1 VLITGENGTGK
12 ELVARA
18 IHRQS
23 SRRDRPFVEV
33 NCAAIP
39 GELIESELFGH
50 MRGSFTGA
58 VSDRAGKFEQA
69 NSGTL
74 FLDEVGDMS
83 PAAQAK
89 VLRVLQDGVVTRIG
103 GMKPVSVDVR
113 VLAATNKAL
122 DAEIAAGRFR
132 EDLYYRLNV
141 VPLAVPPLR
150 ERREDIS
157 QLVAYFI
164 AMIGERDGVGARGI
178 APEAVEALAALE
190 WPGNVREL
198 RNTIERLLIL
208 ASGPKITVQDVER
221 LAGRR
226 PADDGA
232 GIGSLSE
239 CATFEEF
246 KAQAERA
253 FLLSKLRAF
262 DWNVSE
268 TARALDMPRS
278 NLYKKIERYGLT
290 RES

>member
-1 VLITGENGTGK
+1 
-12 ELVARA
+12 
-18 IHRQS
+18 
-23 SRRDRPFVEV
+23 
-33 NCAAIP
+33 
-39 GELIESELFGH
+39 
-50 MRGSFTGA
+50 
-58 VSDRAGKFEQA
+58 
-69 NSGTL
+69 
-74 FLDEVGDMS
+74 
-83 PAAQAK
+83 
-89 VLRVLQDGVVTRIG
+89 
-103 GMKPVSVDVR
+103 
-113 VLAATNKAL
+113 
-122 DAEIAAGRFR
+122 
-132 EDLYYRLNV
+132 
-141 VPLAVPPLR
+141 
-150 ERREDIS
+150 
-157 QLVAYFI
+157 
-164 AMIGERDGVGARGI
+164 
-178 APEAVEALAALE
+178 LAALE

-208 ASGPKITVQDVER
+208 ASGPKITVQDVDR

-253 FLLSKLRAF
+253 YLLSKLRAF